1 MPVSVLSQAPLPK
14 ITRASA
20 SSNSLMSLGGLVTTF
35 STVFTP
41 GKLVACSS
49 CQASSVRS
57 RSYSCRP
64 GMPCSFGPA
73 QKTIFLTGAAPC
85 ALALS
90 RSADKAAAPSRTAT
104 ARVTRLVIFQKLC
117 ILSLPLRVHFRR
129 CTAMHPKTLGSKS
142 EESNNRSP
150 RWTFKWGERPDYVSG
165 VPSSSTLSSAV
176 LQTGLREPTL
186 ARRATNLRRTNGGYD
201 AAQVHGGVGAER
213 GERHGRRPSRGRRGG
228 LRRAVASR
236 AGSHQGTRRFWQRHR
251 RCGPAGERLQR
262 SRGARDPI
270 A

>member
-1 MPVSVLSQAPLPK
+1 MPVSVLNQAPKPK
-14 ITRASA
+14 KTRTTTTTKTQKTQ
-20 SSNSLMSLGGLVTTF
+20 NGLVTTF
-35 STVFTP
+35 TTVFTP

-73 QKTIFLTGAAPC
+73 QKTIFLTGAEPC

-150 RWTFKWGERPDYVSG
+150 RWTFKWGERPAHVVATLRAQHFQVPFYKPACASLRWLVDRPISGGQMEDMTQHRCMAVSA
-165 VPSSSTLSSAV
+165 LS
-176 LQTGLREPTL
+176 
-186 ARRATNLRRTNGGYD
+186 
-201 AAQVHGGVGAER
+201 AA
-213 GERHGRRPSRGRRGG
+213 
-228 LRRAVASR
+228 
-236 AGSHQGTRRFWQRHR
+236 
-251 RCGPAGERLQR
+251 
-262 SRGARDPI
+262 I
-270 A
+270 AMH